1 MGQPSRNEP
10 HQYTTGVPEFEL
22 LSIGRDVWTSKLLA
36 GSIAFLLSRDYSQ
49 GKEKAFDIGPRGIQV
64 GVIALVMHRRHWLGL
79 AAIAPMV
86 ALESRIARIGVA
98 LPSNAAESTA
108 WVNARIVTAAGPVI
122 ERGVLIVQGRS
133 ILAVGSSDQVQVP
146 AGVKTIDVAG
156 KWIVPGLVCTHSHV
170 GGVGAADGSA
180 PIQPGVRI
188 LDSINVKESG
198 FKRALAGG
206 LTTLNIMPGSG
217 HLISGQTVYCKL
229 RYAGKGP
236 STIDDILI
244 RDADGHPLGG
254 LKMANGTNSQGDAPF
269 PGTRGKSAFLV
280 REQYIKAREYNAKV
294 VAAKGDA
301 DKLPPRDLHLES
313 LVEAMQGKRIVHH
326 HTHRHDDIITVLRLS
341 QEFGF
346 RVVLHHV
353 SEGWK
358 VANEIAAAKVP
369 CSVIVI
375 DSPGGKL
382 EARDMTFK
390 NGRVLD
396 EAGVRVAFHT
406 DDWIT
411 DSRVF
416 NRSAALAVRAGMNR
430 DRAIEA
436 LTIAGAEMLGL
447 EQRIG
452 SLAPGKDADFAILS
466 GDLFSVYTRVLET
479 WVEGQKAFD
488 LSDPEDALYAE
499 GGQGAGFELNP
510 YLCCFGQS
518 WQSGGAK

>member
-1 MGQPSRNEP
+1 MAAA
-10 HQYTTGVPEFEL
+10 
-22 LSIGRDVWTSKLLA
+22 TSL
-36 GSIAFLLSRDYSQ
+36 
-49 GKEKAFDIGPRGIQV
+49 P
-64 GVIALVMHRRHWLGL
+64 WLGL
-79 AAIAPMV
+79 ATPNYSLAQTDQNPASEPI
-86 ALESRIARIGVA
+86 
-98 LPSNAAESTA
+98 A
-108 WVNARIVTAAGPVI
+108 WVHAKIVTAAGPLINDGTLVI
-122 ERGVLIVQGRS
+122 QGKS
-133 ILAVGSSDQVQVP
+133 ILAVGPSNTTPLP
-146 AGVKTIDVAG
+146 AGTKSIDAGG
-156 KWIVPGLVCTHSHV
+156 KWIMPGLVCTHSHI
-170 GGVGAADGSA
+170 GGVGAADGSS

-188 LDSINVKESG
+188 LDSINVKEAG

-217 HLISGQTVYCKL
+217 HLVSGQTLYCKL

-236 STIDDILI
+236 STIEDILI
-244 RDADGHPLGG
+244 RDENAKPLGG
-254 LKMANGTNSQGDAPF
+254 LKMANGTNSQGESPF

-280 REQYIKAREYNAKV
+280 REQYIKAREYHAKQ
-294 VAAKGDA
+294 VAAKGDP
-301 DKLPPRDLHLES
+301 DKMPARDLHLEA
-313 LVEAMQGKRIVHH
+313 LVQAMQGTRIVHH

-358 VANEIAAAKVP
+358 VAKEIAAAKAP

-382 EARDMTFK
+382 EARDMAFK
-390 NGRVLD
+390 NGRILD

-411 DSRVF
+411 DSRIF

-430 DRAIEA
+430 DRALEG

-447 EQRIG
+447 EDRIG
-452 SLAPGKDADFAILS
+452 SLVAGKDADLCVLN
-466 GDLFSVYTRVLET
+466 GDPLSVYTRVLET

-488 LSDPEDALYAE
+488 LADPKDALYAE

-510 YLCCFGQS
+510 YLCCFGQA
-518 WQSGGAK
+518 WQKEVTK

>member
-1 MGQPSRNEP
+1 MAAA
-10 HQYTTGVPEFEL
+10 
-22 LSIGRDVWTSKLLA
+22 TSL
-36 GSIAFLLSRDYSQ
+36 
-49 GKEKAFDIGPRGIQV
+49 P
-64 GVIALVMHRRHWLGL
+64 WLGL
-79 AAIAPMV
+79 AAPNYSLAQTEQNPASEPI
-86 ALESRIARIGVA
+86 
-98 LPSNAAESTA
+98 A
-108 WVNARIVTAAGPVI
+108 WVHAKIVTAAGPLINDGTLVI
-122 ERGVLIVQGRS
+122 QGKS
-133 ILAVGSSDQVQVP
+133 ILAVGPSKTTPLP
-146 AGVKTIDVAG
+146 AGTKSIDANG
-156 KWIVPGLVCTHSHV
+156 KWIMPGLVCTHSHI
-170 GGVGAADGSA
+170 GGVGAADGSS

-188 LDSINVKESG
+188 LDSINVKEAG

-217 HLISGQTVYCKL
+217 HLVSGQTVYCKL

-236 STIDDILI
+236 STIEDILI
-244 RDADGHPLGG
+244 RDENAKPLGG
-254 LKMANGTNSQGDAPF
+254 LKMANGTNSQGESPF

-280 REQYIKAREYNAKV
+280 REQYIKAREYHAKQ
-294 VAAKGDA
+294 VAAKGDP
-301 DKLPPRDLHLES
+301 DKMPARDLHLEA
-313 LVEAMQGKRIVHH
+313 LIEAMQGTRIVHH

-358 VANEIAAAKVP
+358 VAKEIAAAKAP

-382 EARDMTFK
+382 EARDMAFK
-390 NGRVLD
+390 NGRILD

-416 NRSAALAVRAGMNR
+416 NRSAALAVRAGMNQ
-430 DRAIEA
+430 DRALEG

-447 EQRIG
+447 EDRIG
-452 SLAPGKDADFAILS
+452 SLVTGKDADLCILN
-466 GDLFSVYTRVLET
+466 GDPLSVYTRVLET

-488 LSDPEDALYAE
+488 LADPKDALYAE

-510 YLCCFGQS
+510 YLCCFGQA
-518 WQSGGAK
+518 WQKEVTK

>member
-1 MGQPSRNEP
+1 
-10 HQYTTGVPEFEL
+10 
-22 LSIGRDVWTSKLLA
+22 
-36 GSIAFLLSRDYSQ
+36 
-49 GKEKAFDIGPRGIQV
+49 
-64 GVIALVMHRRHWLGL
+64 VINDGTLV
-79 AAIAPMV
+79 
-86 ALESRIARIGVA
+86 
-98 LPSNAAESTA
+98 
-108 WVNARIVTAAGPVI
+108 
-122 ERGVLIVQGRS
+122 VQKGT
-133 ILAVGSSDQVQVP
+133 ILAVGPSNTTAIP
-146 AGVKTIDVAG
+146 AGAKVIDATG
-156 KWIVPGLVCTHSHV
+156 KWIMPGLVCTHSHI
-170 GGVGAADGSA
+170 GGVGAADGSS

-188 LDSINVKESG
+188 LDSINVKDAG

-229 RYAGKGP
+229 RFAGKGP
-236 STIDDILI
+236 STIEDILI
-244 RDADGHPLGG
+244 RDGQDKPLGG
-254 LKMANGTNSQGDAPF
+254 LKMANGTNSQGEAPF

-280 REQYIKAREYNAKV
+280 REQYIKAREYHAKRLS
-294 VAAKGDA
+294 ADGDQE
-301 DKLPPRDLHLES
+301 KMPPRDLHLES
-313 LVEAMQGKRIVHH
+313 LIEAMQGTRIVHH

-358 VANEIAAAKVP
+358 VAKEIAEAKVP
-369 CSVIVI
+369 CSVIVV

-390 NGRVLD
+390 NGHVLD
-396 EAGVRVAFHT
+396 QAGVRVAFHT

-416 NRSAALAVRAGMNR
+416 SRSAALAVRAGMNR

-447 EQRIG
+447 ESRIG
-452 SLAPGKDADFAILS
+452 SLVAGKDADFCILS
-466 GDLFSVYTRVLET
+466 GDPLSVYTRVLET

-488 LSDPEDALYAE
+488 LANPDDALYAE

-510 YLCCFGQS
+510 YLCCFGQA
-518 WQSGGAK
+518 WQQKGAK

>member
-1 MGQPSRNEP
+1 LITWNRRKWIGAAAS
-10 HQYTTGVPEFEL
+10 VPC
-22 LSIGRDVWTSKLLA
+22 
-36 GSIAFLLSRDYSQ
+36 IAANLLSRKHTLGFES
-49 GKEKAFDIGPRGIQV
+49 ENAEP
-64 GVIALVMHRRHWLGL
+64 IAWIHAKIL
-79 AAIAPMV
+79 
-86 ALESRIARIGVA
+86 
-98 LPSNAAESTA
+98 
-108 WVNARIVTAAGPVI
+108 TAAGSLINDGTIVI
-122 ERGVLIVQGRS
+122 HKGS
-133 ILAVGSSDQVQVP
+133 ILAVGTSD
-146 AGVKTIDVAG
+146 ATTIPPGAKIIDAAG
-156 KWIVPGLVCTHSHV
+156 KWIMPGLVCTHSHI
-170 GGVGAADGSA
+170 GGVGAADASA

-236 STIDDILI
+236 STIEDILI
-244 RDADGHPLGG
+244 RDNEGKAIGG
-254 LKMANGTNSQGDAPF
+254 LKMANGTNSQGEAPF

-280 REQYIKAREYNAKV
+280 REQYIKAREYHAKRL
-294 VAAKGDA
+294 AANGDPE
-301 DKLPPRDLHLES
+301 KQPPRDLHLES
-313 LVEAMQGKRIVHH
+313 LVEAMQGTRIVHH

-358 VANEIAAAKVP
+358 VAKEIAAAKAP

-390 NGRVLD
+390 NGRILD

-447 EQRIG
+447 ESRIG
-452 SLAPGKDADFAILS
+452 SLVPGKDADFCILN
-466 GDLFSVYTRVLET
+466 GDPLSVYTRVLET

-488 LSDPEDALYAE
+488 LANPDDALYAE

-510 YLCCFGQS
+510 YLCCFGQA
-518 WQSGGAK
+518 WQQSGAK